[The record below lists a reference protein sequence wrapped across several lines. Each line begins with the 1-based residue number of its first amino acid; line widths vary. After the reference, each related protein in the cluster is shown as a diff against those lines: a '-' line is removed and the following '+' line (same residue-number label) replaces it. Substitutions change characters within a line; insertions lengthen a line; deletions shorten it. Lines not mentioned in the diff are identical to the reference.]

1 MTPKIVVLKHSLHNM
16 EVLSTVPK
24 FQKSR
29 SSLCLPCH
37 CVLVESA
44 ADIFQL
50 MRQLPCTNLLKMIWK
65 WYIIHR
71 LDTTCWCIKIIDG
84 QASLGAENQSK
95 IAVATKIG
103 MKWTF
108 FIYISSTINAFSL
121 CYIIFVHQN
130 NYIIKPFQKQDEF
143 SYVQRLEREANF

>member
-1 MTPKIVVLKHSLHNM
+1 MIETLSPLPMETLSLLPMETLSLSNMETRKSYVHNM
-16 EVLSTVPK
+16 EDLSTIPK

-71 LDTTCWCIKIIDG
+71 LDATCWCIKIIDG

-108 FIYISSTINAFSL
+108 FIYISR
-121 CYIIFVHQN
+121 Q
-130 NYIIKPFQKQDEF
+130 
-143 SYVQRLEREANF
+143 